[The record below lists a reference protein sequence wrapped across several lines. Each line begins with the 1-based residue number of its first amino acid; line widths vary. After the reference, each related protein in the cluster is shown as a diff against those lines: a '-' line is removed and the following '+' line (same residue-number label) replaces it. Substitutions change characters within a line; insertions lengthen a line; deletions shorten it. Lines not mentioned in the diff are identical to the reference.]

1 MFERVHRQEGKE
13 VNAKSPDKVSE
24 LLLFVRYSAPL
35 ALPSFRVCY
44 SLFGLALFPCL
55 FAPDDRASDAI
66 RPSQAVPA
74 AACALLYDPLDA
86 PSRLAWPASTDDP
99 EAPEDGEWY

>member
-1 MFERVHRQEGKE
+1 VFERAHRQQGKE
-13 VNAKSPDKVSE
+13 VSAKSQDKVSE
-24 LLLFVRYSAPL
+24 VLLLVLLL

-55 FAPDDRASDAI
+55 FAPDDRASDTI

-74 AACALLYDPLDA
+74 AACALLCDRPDA
-86 PSRLAWPASTDDP
+86 PSRLAWPASTGDP
-99 EAPEDGEWY
+99 EAQEDGEWY